1 MIKFIFLFIAEAQPK
16 RTCIMGIHIH
26 LLHPIH
32 EIKIPWGLFQLL
44 LSNNV

>member
-1 MIKFIFLFIAEAQPK
+1 MFLFIAEAQPK
-16 RTCIMGIHIH
+16 RACVVGILIH

-32 EIKIPWGLFQLL
+32 EIKIPRGLFWLL